1 MPLKDAPKIVPEDYE
16 TYTREELLAEMQNLM
31 DTAYHNRQLIE
42 FACKDH
48 CQDFREVEIEL
59 DRAGIPED
67 DGYSCY
73 TPGGRVALLAKKVH
87 DERCQKAEHEK
98 TSVRCDNQGL

>member
-31 DTAYHNRQLIE
+31 DTAYHNRQLFE

-48 CQDFREVEIEL
+48 CDDFRSVELEL
-59 DRAGIPED
+59 TRAGIPED
-67 DGYSCY
+67 DGYGCY
-73 TPGGRVALLAKKVH
+73 PIAERVRMLAAKVPK
-87 DERCQKAEHEK
+87 E
-98 TSVRCDNQGL
+98 

>member
-31 DTAYHNRQLIE
+31 DTAYHNRQLFE

-48 CQDFREVEIEL
+48 VDDFRSVELEL
-59 DRAGIPED
+59 ARAGIPYD
-67 DGYSCY
+67 DDYGCY
-73 TPGGRVALLAKKVH
+73 PIAERVRMLAAKVPK
-87 DERCQKAEHEK
+87 E
-98 TSVRCDNQGL
+98 